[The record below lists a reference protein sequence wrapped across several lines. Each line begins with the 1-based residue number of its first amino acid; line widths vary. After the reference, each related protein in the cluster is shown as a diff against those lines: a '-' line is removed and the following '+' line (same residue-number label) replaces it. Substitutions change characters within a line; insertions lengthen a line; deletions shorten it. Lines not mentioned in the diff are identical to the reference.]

1 MTNSIGSFRSIL
13 PLLLFVGV
21 FLGFGIYNNDFY
33 ALPSPIAALIG
44 IVSAFFVL
52 KGKINEKIDTF
63 LKGCGDGKILTMC
76 IIYLLAGA
84 FATVSKA
91 TGSVDTIVNLGLN
104 YISPAYFPVGIF
116 LIASFL
122 SFASGTSVGSIVT
135 LGPIVID
142 LAEKSGSPLG
152 LMGAALLSGSMF
164 GDNLS
169 VISDTTIAATQSLG
183 CEMKD
188 KFRANFKLALPAAIL
203 AVIILLLIG
212 FNQETSSMVMEEK
225 DFNILLILPYLLV
238 IALSIIGINVF
249 VVLFSGLIFAGILGI
264 GNLTFG
270 VMDFAKTTY
279 EGFTGMTEI
288 FLLSLLTGGL
298 AALVEKAGGINFLLR
313 NINKII
319 NSKKTAL
326 LGIGGLVT
334 VANFCVA
341 NNTIAILISGK
352 VSKEITDKYELKPKE
367 SASIL
372 DIFACYVQGIIPYG
386 AQILILISLSNFKM
400 SYLDLIQNS
409 YYLHLLLVITLVSI
423 FLGKKS
429 SKTQLNTTLNKNLN
443 GN

>member
-1 MTNSIGSFRSIL
+1 MTKTNGSVLSIL
-13 PLLLFVGV
+13 PLLLFVIV
-21 FLGFGIYNNDFY
+21 FLGAGIYNNDFY

-44 IVSAFFVL
+44 IVSAFVLL
-52 KGKINEKIDTF
+52 KGKVNEKIDTF

-104 YISPAYFPVGIF
+104 YISPEYFPVGIF
-116 LIASFL
+116 VIASFL

-152 LMGAALLSGSMF
+152 LIGAALLSGAIF

-169 VISDTTIAATQSLG
+169 VISDTTIAATQSMG
-183 CEMKD
+183 CDMKD
-188 KFRANFKLALPAAIL
+188 KFKANFKLALPAAII
-203 AVIILLLIG
+203 AIIILVAIG
-212 FNQETSSMVMEEK
+212 FNQETTAVVMEQK
-225 DFNILLILPYLLV
+225 DFNFVLILPYLLV
-238 IALSIIGINVF
+238 IALSIVGLNVF
-249 VVLFSGLIFAGILGI
+249 VVLFSGLLFAGILGM
-264 GNLTFG
+264 GFGTFG
-270 VMDFAKTTY
+270 LMDFAKNTY
-279 EGFTGMTEI
+279 EGFTSMTEI

-313 NINKII
+313 NISKII
-319 NSKKTAL
+319 SSKKTAL
-326 LGIGGLVT
+326 LGIGGLVS

-352 VSKEITDKYELKPKE
+352 VSKEITDNYELKPQE
-367 SASIL
+367 SASVL

-386 AQILILISLSNFKM
+386 AQILLLISLSNFKM
-400 SYLDLIQNS
+400 SYTDLVLNS
-409 YYLHLLLVITLVSI
+409 FYLHLLLVITLGSI
-423 FLGKKS
+423 IFRTTKKF
-429 SKTQLNTTLNKNLN
+429 TLNKSTT
-443 GN
+443 

>member
-1 MTNSIGSFRSIL
+1 MTKSNGSLLSIL
-13 PLLLFVGV
+13 PLLIYVTV
-21 FLGFGIYNNDFY
+21 FLGAGIYNQDFY

-44 IVSAFFVL
+44 IVSAFVLL
-52 KGKINEKIDTF
+52 KGKVNEKVDTF

-104 YISPAYFPVGIF
+104 NISAAYFPVGIF
-116 LIASFL
+116 VIASFL

-135 LGPIVID
+135 LAPVVIE
-142 LAEKSGSPLG
+142 LAEKSDSPLG
-152 LMGAALLSGSMF
+152 LIGAALLSGAMF

-169 VISDTTIAATQSLG
+169 VISDTTIAATQSIG
-183 CEMKD
+183 CAMKD
-188 KFRANFKLALPAAIL
+188 KFKTNFKLALPAAII
-203 AVIILLLIG
+203 AIILFVIIG
-212 FNQETSSMVMEEK
+212 FNQETTSVVMAQK
-225 DFNILLILPYLLV
+225 DINLVLILPYLLV
-238 IALSIIGINVF
+238 ITLSIIGLNVF
-249 VVLFSGLIFAGILGI
+249 VVLFTGLLFSGLLGL
-264 GNLTFG
+264 GYGTFG
-270 VMDFAKTTY
+270 LMDFAKETY

-313 NINKII
+313 KISAVI

-326 LGIGGLVT
+326 LGIGGLVS

-352 VSKEITDKYELKPKE
+352 VSKQITENYQLKPQQ
-367 SASIL
+367 SASVL

-400 SYLDLIQNS
+400 SYTDLIFNS
-409 YYLHLLLVITLVSI
+409 FYLHLLLVITLIWIV
-423 FLGKKS
+423 FRT
-429 SKTQLNTTLNKNLN
+429 KTA
-443 GN
+443 

>member
-1 MTNSIGSFRSIL
+1 MTKTNGSVLSIL
-13 PLLLFVGV
+13 PLLLFVII
-21 FLGFGIYNNDFY
+21 FLGAGIYNNDFY

-44 IVSAFFVL
+44 IVSAFVLL
-52 KGKINEKIDTF
+52 KGKVNEKIDTF

-91 TGSVDTIVNLGLN
+91 TGSVETIVNLGLN
-104 YISPAYFPVGIF
+104 YISPEYFPVGIF
-116 LIASFL
+116 VIASFL

-152 LMGAALLSGSMF
+152 LIGAVLLSGAIF

-169 VISDTTIAATQSLG
+169 VISDTTIAATQSMG
-183 CEMKD
+183 CDMKD
-188 KFRANFKLALPAAIL
+188 KFRANFKLALPAAII
-203 AVIILLLIG
+203 AIIILVAIG
-212 FNQETSSMVMEEK
+212 FNQETTAVVMEQK
-225 DFNILLILPYLLV
+225 DFNFVLILPYLLV
-238 IALSIIGINVF
+238 IALSIVGLNVF
-249 VVLFSGLIFAGILGI
+249 VVLFSGLLFAGILGM
-264 GNLTFG
+264 GFGTFG
-270 VMDFAKTTY
+270 LMDFAKNTY
-279 EGFTGMTEI
+279 EGFTSMTEI

-313 NINKII
+313 NISKII

-326 LGIGGLVT
+326 LGIGGLVS

-352 VSKEITDKYELKPKE
+352 VSKEITDNYELKPQE
-367 SASIL
+367 SASVL

-386 AQILILISLSNFKM
+386 AQILLLISLSNFKM
-400 SYLDLIQNS
+400 SYTDLVLNS
-409 YYLHLLLVITLVSI
+409 FYLHLLLIITLGSI
-423 FLGKKS
+423 IFRS
-429 SKTQLNTTLNKNLN
+429 SKKLTLNKSTI
-443 GN
+443 

>member
-1 MTNSIGSFRSIL
+1 MTKTHGTFLSIL
-13 PLLLFVGV
+13 PLLLFVGI
-21 FLGFGIYNNDFY
+21 FLGFGIYNQDFY

-44 IVSAFFVL
+44 IVSAFVLL
-52 KGKINEKIDTF
+52 KGKVNEKIDTF

-104 YISPAYFPVGIF
+104 YISAAYFPVGIF
-116 LIASFL
+116 VIASFL

-152 LMGAALLSGSMF
+152 LIGAALLSGAMF

-188 KFRANFKLALPAAIL
+188 KFRVNFKLAFPAAII
-203 AVIILLLIG
+203 AIVILVAIG
-212 FNQETSSMVMEEK
+212 FSQETSAVPLEQK
-225 DFNILLILPYLLV
+225 DYNFILILPYLLV

-249 VVLFSGLIFAGILGI
+249 VVLFSGLLFAGVLGM
-264 GNLTFG
+264 GYGTFG
-270 VMDFAKTTY
+270 LMDFAKSSY
-279 EGFTGMTEI
+279 EGFTSMTEI

-352 VSKEITDKYELKPKE
+352 VSKEISEKYGLKPQE
-367 SASIL
+367 SASVL

-386 AQILILISLSNFKM
+386 AQILILISLSNFKI
-400 SYLDLIQNS
+400 L
-409 YYLHLLLVITLVSI
+409 
-423 FLGKKS
+423 K
-429 SKTQLNTTLNKNLN
+429 
-443 GN
+443 

>member
-1 MTNSIGSFRSIL
+1 MTTTTGSFRSIL

-21 FLGFGIYNNDFY
+21 FLGFGIYNDDFY
-33 ALPSPIAALIG
+33 ALPSPIAAFAG
-44 IVSAFFVL
+44 IVSAFFLL
-52 KGKINEKIDTF
+52 KGKVNDKIDIF

-76 IIYLLAGA
+76 MIYLLAGA

-152 LMGAALLSGSMF
+152 LVGAALLSGAMF

-188 KFRANFKLALPAAIL
+188 KFRANFKLALPAAIV

-212 FNQETSSMVMEEK
+212 FNQETTSVIIEEK
-225 DFNILLILPYLLV
+225 DFNILLVLPYLLV
-238 IALSIIGINVF
+238 ITLSIIGINVF
-249 VVLFSGLIFAGILGI
+249 VVLFSGLLFAGLLGI
-264 GNLTFG
+264 GTGVFG
-270 VMDFAKTTY
+270 LMDFAQNTY
-279 EGFTGMTEI
+279 EGFTEMTEI

-313 NINKII
+313 NIKKII
-319 NSKKTAL
+319 TSQKTAL

-352 VSKEITDKYELKPKE
+352 VSKEITEKYNLKPQE
-367 SASIL
+367 SASVL

-386 AQILILISLSNFKM
+386 AQILILISLSHFKM
-400 SYLDLIQNS
+400 GYIELIANS
-409 YYLHLLLVITLVSI
+409 FYLHLLLIITLVSI
-423 FLGKKS
+423 FLKK
-429 SKTQLNTTLNKNLN
+429 KTTSLQPEKLSN
-443 GN
+443 GY

>member
-1 MTNSIGSFRSIL
+1 MTKTTGSFTSII
-13 PLLLFVGV
+13 PLLIFVFI
-21 FLGFGIYNNDFY
+21 FLGAGIYNNDFY

-44 IVSAFFVL
+44 IVSAFILL
-52 KGKINEKIDTF
+52 KGKVNQKIDTF

-104 YISPAYFPVGIF
+104 YISAAYFPVGIF
-116 LIASFL
+116 VIASFL

-152 LMGAALLSGSMF
+152 LIGAALLSGAIF

-169 VISDTTIAATQSLG
+169 VISDTTIAATQSMG
-183 CEMKD
+183 CAMKD
-188 KFRANFKLALPAAIL
+188 KFRANFKLALPAALLAIL
-203 AVIILLLIG
+203 IFVLIG
-212 FNQETSSMVMEEK
+212 FKQEPTSVLMEQK
-225 DFNILLILPYLLV
+225 NFNFLLILPYLLV
-238 IALSIIGINVF
+238 ITLSIIGINVF
-249 VVLFSGLIFAGILGI
+249 VVLFSGLLFAGVLGM
-264 GNLTFG
+264 GYGTFG
-270 VMDFAKTTY
+270 PMDFAKNTY
-279 EGFTGMTEI
+279 EGFTSMTEI

-319 NSKKTAL
+319 SSKKTAL
-326 LGIGGLVT
+326 LGIGGLVS

-352 VSKEITDKYELKPKE
+352 VSKDITDKYKLKPQE
-367 SASIL
+367 SASVL

-400 SYLDLIQNS
+400 SYTDLVLNS
-409 YYLHLLLVITLVSI
+409 FYLHLLLVITLVSI
-423 FLGKKS
+423 IFRNNKK
-429 SKTQLNTTLNKNLN
+429 LTLNHSTI
-443 GN
+443 

>member
-1 MTNSIGSFRSIL
+1 MTKTNGSVLSIL
-13 PLLLFVGV
+13 PLLLFVIV
-21 FLGFGIYNNDFY
+21 FLGAGIYNNDFY

-44 IVSAFFVL
+44 IVSAFVLL
-52 KGKINEKIDTF
+52 KGKVNEKIDTF

-91 TGSVDTIVNLGLN
+91 TGSVETIVNLGLN
-104 YISPAYFPVGIF
+104 YISPEYFPVGIF
-116 LIASFL
+116 VIASFL

-152 LMGAALLSGSMF
+152 LIGAALLSGAIF

-169 VISDTTIAATQSLG
+169 VISDTTIAATQSMG
-183 CEMKD
+183 CDMKD
-188 KFRANFKLALPAAIL
+188 KFKANFKLALPAAII
-203 AVIILLLIG
+203 AIIILVVIG
-212 FNQETSSMVMEEK
+212 FNQETTEVVMEQK
-225 DFNILLILPYLLV
+225 DFNFVLILPYLLV
-238 IALSIIGINVF
+238 IALSIVGLNVF
-249 VVLFSGLIFAGILGI
+249 VVLFSGLLFAGILGMAF
-264 GNLTFG
+264 GTFG
-270 VMDFAKTTY
+270 LMEFAKNTY
-279 EGFTGMTEI
+279 EGFMSMTEI

-313 NINKII
+313 NISRII

-326 LGIGGLVT
+326 LGIGGLVS

-352 VSKEITDKYELKPKE
+352 VSKEISDNYELKPQE
-367 SASIL
+367 SASVL

-386 AQILILISLSNFKM
+386 AQILLLISLSNFKM
-400 SYLDLIQNS
+400 SYTDLVLNS
-409 YYLHLLLVITLVSI
+409 FYLHLLLVITLGSI
-423 FLGKKS
+423 IFKS
-429 SKTQLNTTLNKNLN
+429 SKNLTLNKSTI
-443 GN
+443 

>member
-1 MTNSIGSFRSIL
+1 MIKNEGSIISVL
-13 PLLLFVGV
+13 PLLCFVGV
-21 FLGFGIYNNDFY
+21 FLGFGIYTADFY

-44 IVSAFFVL
+44 IVSAFVFL
-52 KGKINEKIDTF
+52 KGSINQKTDTF

-104 YISPAYFPVGIF
+104 YISAAYFPVGVF
-116 LIASFL
+116 VIASFL

-152 LMGAALLSGSMF
+152 LMGAALLSGAMF

-188 KFRANFKLALPAAIL
+188 KFKANFRLALPAALI
-203 AVIILLLIG
+203 AVIILLYIG
-212 FNQETSSMVMEEK
+212 FTADTSAVVPEK
-225 DFNILLILPYLLV
+225 NEFNLLLILPYLLV

-249 VVLFSGLIFAGILGI
+249 IVLFSGLLFAGILGVAT
-264 GNLTFG
+264 GTFG
-270 VMDFAKTTY
+270 LMDFALNTY
-279 EGFTGMTEI
+279 EGFTEMTEI

-298 AALVEKAGGINFLLR
+298 AALVEKAGGISFLLR
-313 NINKII
+313 NI
-319 NSKKTAL
+319 SKVIKSKRSAL

-352 VSKEITDKYELKPKE
+352 VAREITHKYSLKPQE

-386 AQILILISLSNFKM
+386 AQILLLISLSHFKIG
-400 SYLDLIQNS
+400 YVDLVQNAF
-409 YYLHLLLVITLVSI
+409 YLHLLLAVTLISLL
-423 FLGKKS
+423 FGKKARA
-429 SKTQLNTTLNKNLN
+429 NTVNNN
-443 GN
+443 

>member
-1 MTNSIGSFRSIL
+1 MTKTNGSFTAII
-13 PLLLFVGV
+13 PLLIFVFI
-21 FLGFGIYNNDFY
+21 FLGAGIYNNDFY

-44 IVSAFFVL
+44 IVSAFILF
-52 KGKINEKIDTF
+52 KGKMNHKIDTF

-104 YISPAYFPVGIF
+104 YISAEYFPVGIF
-116 LIASFL
+116 VIASFL

-152 LMGAALLSGSMF
+152 LIGAALLSGAIF

-169 VISDTTIAATQSLG
+169 VISDTTIAATQSMG
-183 CEMKD
+183 CDMKD
-188 KFRANFKLALPAAIL
+188 KFRANFKLALPAALMAIL
-203 AVIILLLIG
+203 IFVLIG
-212 FNQETSSMVMEEK
+212 FNQEPTSVVMEQK
-225 DFNILLILPYLLV
+225 DFNFMLILPYLLV
-238 IALSIIGINVF
+238 ITLSIIGINVF
-249 VVLFSGLIFAGILGI
+249 IVLFSGLLFAGVLGMAY
-264 GNLTFG
+264 GTFG
-270 VMDFAKTTY
+270 LMDFAKNTY
-279 EGFTGMTEI
+279 EGFTSMTEI

-319 NSKKTAL
+319 SSKKTAL
-326 LGIGGLVT
+326 LGIGGLVSL
-334 VANFCVA
+334 ANFCVA

-352 VSKEITDKYELKPKE
+352 VSKEITDRYELKPQE
-367 SASIL
+367 SASVL

-400 SYLDLIQNS
+400 SYSDLVLNS
-409 YYLHLLLVITLVSI
+409 FYLHLLLVITLGSI
-423 FLGKKS
+423 IFKSTKKLTF
-429 SKTQLNTTLNKNLN
+429 SKSTI
-443 GN
+443 

>member
-1 MTNSIGSFRSIL
+1 MTKSNGSLLSIL
-13 PLLLFVGV
+13 PLLIYVTV
-21 FLGFGIYNNDFY
+21 FLGAGIYNQDFY

-44 IVSAFFVL
+44 IVSAFVLL
-52 KGKINEKIDTF
+52 KGKVNEKVDTF

-104 YISPAYFPVGIF
+104 NISAAYFPVGIF
-116 LIASFL
+116 VIASFL

-135 LGPIVID
+135 LAPVVIE
-142 LAEKSGSPLG
+142 LAEKSDSPLG
-152 LMGAALLSGSMF
+152 LIGAALLSGAMF

-169 VISDTTIAATQSLG
+169 VISDTTIAATQSIG
-183 CEMKD
+183 CAMKD
-188 KFRANFKLALPAAIL
+188 KFKTNFKLALPAAIIAIVL
-203 AVIILLLIG
+203 FIIIG
-212 FNQETSSMVMEEK
+212 FNQETTSVVMDQK
-225 DFNILLILPYLLV
+225 DINLVLILPYLLV
-238 IALSIIGINVF
+238 ITLSIIGLNVF
-249 VVLFSGLIFAGILGI
+249 VVLFIGLLFSGLLGL
-264 GNLTFG
+264 GYGTFG
-270 VMDFAKTTY
+270 LMDFAKETY

-313 NINKII
+313 KISAVI

-326 LGIGGLVT
+326 LGIGGLVS

-352 VSKEITDKYELKPKE
+352 VSKQITENYQLKPQQ
-367 SASIL
+367 SASVL

-400 SYLDLIQNS
+400 SYTDLIFNS
-409 YYLHLLLVITLVSI
+409 FYLHLLLVITLISI
-423 FLGKKS
+423 VFRT
-429 SKTQLNTTLNKNLN
+429 KTA
-443 GN
+443 

>member
-1 MTNSIGSFRSIL
+1 MTKTHGTFLSIL
-13 PLLLFVGV
+13 PLLLFVGI
-21 FLGFGIYNNDFY
+21 FLGFGIYNQDFY

-44 IVSAFFVL
+44 IVSAFVLL
-52 KGKINEKIDTF
+52 KGKVNEKIDTF

-104 YISPAYFPVGIF
+104 YISAAYFPVGIF
-116 LIASFL
+116 VIASFL

-152 LMGAALLSGSMF
+152 LIGAALLSGAMF

-188 KFRANFKLALPAAIL
+188 KFRVNFKLAFPAAII
-203 AVIILLLIG
+203 AIVILVAIG
-212 FNQETSSMVMEEK
+212 FTQETSAVPLEQK
-225 DFNILLILPYLLV
+225 DYNFILILPYLLV

-249 VVLFSGLIFAGILGI
+249 VVLFSGVLFAGVLGM
-264 GNLTFG
+264 GYGTFG
-270 VMDFAKTTY
+270 LMDFAKSSY
-279 EGFTGMTEI
+279 EGFTSMTEI

-352 VSKEITDKYELKPKE
+352 VSKEITEKYGLKPQE
-367 SASIL
+367 SASVL

-400 SYLDLIQNS
+400 SYTDLILNS
-409 YYLHLLLVITLVSI
+409 FYLHLLLVITLISI
-423 FLGKKS
+423 FFR
-429 SKTQLNTTLNKNLN
+429 SKNN
-443 GN
+443 

>member
-1 MTNSIGSFRSIL
+1 MTKTNGSFTAII
-13 PLLLFVGV
+13 PLLIFVFV
-21 FLGFGIYNNDFY
+21 FLGAGIYNNDFY
-33 ALPSPIAALIG
+33 ALPSPVAALIG
-44 IVSAFFVL
+44 IVSAFILL
-52 KGKINEKIDTF
+52 KGKVNEKIDTF

-91 TGSVDTIVNLGLN
+91 TGSVDTIVSLGLN
-104 YISPAYFPVGIF
+104 YISAEYFPVGIF
-116 LIASFL
+116 VIASFL

-152 LMGAALLSGSMF
+152 LIGAALLSGAIF

-169 VISDTTIAATQSLG
+169 VISDTTIAATQSMG
-183 CEMKD
+183 CDMKD
-188 KFRANFKLALPAAIL
+188 KFRANFKLALPAALIAIL
-203 AVIILLLIG
+203 IFVLIG
-212 FNQETSSMVMEEK
+212 FNQEPTSVIMEQK
-225 DFNILLILPYLLV
+225 DFNFMLILPYLLV
-238 IALSIIGINVF
+238 ITLSIIGINVF
-249 VVLFSGLIFAGILGI
+249 VVLFSGLLFAGVLGI
-264 GNLTFG
+264 GYGTFG
-270 VMDFAKTTY
+270 LMDFAKNTY
-279 EGFTGMTEI
+279 EGFTSMTEI

-319 NSKKTAL
+319 SSKKTAL
-326 LGIGGLVT
+326 LGIGGLVS

-352 VSKEITDKYELKPKE
+352 VSKEITDKYELKPQE
-367 SASIL
+367 SASVL

-400 SYLDLIQNS
+400 SYTDLVLNS
-409 YYLHLLLVITLVSI
+409 FYLHLLLVITLGSI
-423 FLGKKS
+423 IFKSTKKL
-429 SKTQLNTTLNKNLN
+429 TFNKS
-443 GN
+443 

>member
-1 MTNSIGSFRSIL
+1 MTKTTGSFTAII
-13 PLLLFVGV
+13 PLLIFVFV
-21 FLGFGIYNNDFY
+21 FLGAGIYNNDFY
-33 ALPSPIAALIG
+33 ALPSPVAALIG
-44 IVSAFFVL
+44 IVSAFILL
-52 KGKINEKIDTF
+52 KGKVNQKIDTF

-104 YISPAYFPVGIF
+104 YISAEYFPVGIF
-116 LIASFL
+116 VIASFL

-152 LMGAALLSGSMF
+152 LIGAALLSGAIF

-169 VISDTTIAATQSLG
+169 VISDTTIAATQSMG
-183 CEMKD
+183 CDMKD
-188 KFRANFKLALPAAIL
+188 KFRANFKLALPAALMAIL
-203 AVIILLLIG
+203 IFVLIG
-212 FNQETSSMVMEEK
+212 FNQEPTSVLMEQK
-225 DFNILLILPYLLV
+225 DFNFMLILPYLLV
-238 IALSIIGINVF
+238 ITLSIIGINVF
-249 VVLFSGLIFAGILGI
+249 VVLFSGLLFAGVLGVAY
-264 GNLTFG
+264 GTFG
-270 VMDFAKTTY
+270 LMDFAKNTY
-279 EGFTGMTEI
+279 EGFTSMTEI

-319 NSKKTAL
+319 SSKKTAL
-326 LGIGGLVT
+326 LGIGGLVS

-352 VSKEITDKYELKPKE
+352 VSKEITDKHELKPQE
-367 SASIL
+367 SASVL

-400 SYLDLIQNS
+400 SYTDLVLNS
-409 YYLHLLLVITLVSI
+409 FYLHLLLVITLGSI
-423 FLGKKS
+423 IFKSTKKLTIS
-429 SKTQLNTTLNKNLN
+429 RSTI
-443 GN
+443 

>member
-1 MTNSIGSFRSIL
+1 MTKTTGSFTSII
-13 PLLLFVGV
+13 PLLIFVFI
-21 FLGFGIYNNDFY
+21 FLGAGIYNNDFY
-33 ALPSPIAALIG
+33 ALPSPIAVLIG
-44 IVSAFFVL
+44 IASAFILV
-52 KGKINEKIDTF
+52 KGKVNQKIDTF

-104 YISPAYFPVGIF
+104 YISSEYFPVGIF
-116 LIASFL
+116 VIASFL

-152 LMGAALLSGSMF
+152 LIGAALLSGAIF

-169 VISDTTIAATQSLG
+169 VISDTTIAATQSMG
-183 CEMKD
+183 CDMKD
-188 KFRANFKLALPAAIL
+188 KFRANFKLALPAALLAIL
-203 AVIILLLIG
+203 IFVLIG
-212 FNQETSSMVMEEK
+212 FNQEPTSVLMEQK
-225 DFNILLILPYLLV
+225 DFNFMLILPYLLV
-238 IALSIIGINVF
+238 ITLSIIGINVF
-249 VVLFSGLIFAGILGI
+249 VVLFSGLLFAGVLGM
-264 GNLTFG
+264 GYGTFG
-270 VMDFAKTTY
+270 LMEFAKNTY
-279 EGFTGMTEI
+279 EGFTSMTEI

-319 NSKKTAL
+319 SSKKTAL
-326 LGIGGLVT
+326 LGIGGLVS

-352 VSKEITDKYELKPKE
+352 VSKEITDKYELKPQE
-367 SASIL
+367 SASVL

-400 SYLDLIQNS
+400 SYTDLVLNS
-409 YYLHLLLVITLVSI
+409 FYLHLLLVITLASI
-423 FLGKKS
+423 TFKNTKK
-429 SKTQLNTTLNKNLN
+429 LTLNQTII
-443 GN
+443 

>member
-1 MTNSIGSFRSIL
+1 MTTTTGSFRSIL

-21 FLGFGIYNNDFY
+21 FLGFGIYNDDFY
-33 ALPSPIAALIG
+33 ALPSPIAAFVG
-44 IVSAFFVL
+44 IVSAFFLL
-52 KGKINEKIDTF
+52 KGKVNEKIDTF

-76 IIYLLAGA
+76 MIYLLAGA

-142 LAEKSGSPLG
+142 LAEKSGPPLG
-152 LMGAALLSGSMF
+152 LVGAALLSGAMF

-188 KFRANFKLALPAAIL
+188 KFRANFKLALPAAIV

-212 FNQETSSMVMEEK
+212 FNQETTSVIMEEK
-225 DFNILLILPYLLV
+225 DFNILLVLPYLLV
-238 IALSIIGINVF
+238 ITLSIIGINVF
-249 VVLFSGLIFAGILGI
+249 VVLFSGLLFAGLLGI
-264 GNLTFG
+264 GTGVFG
-270 VMDFAKTTY
+270 LMDFAQNTY
-279 EGFTGMTEI
+279 EGFTEMTEI

-313 NINKII
+313 SINKII
-319 NSKKTAL
+319 TSQKTAL

-352 VSKEITDKYELKPKE
+352 VSKEITEKYNLKPQE

-386 AQILILISLSNFKM
+386 AQILILISLSHFTM
-400 SYLDLIQNS
+400 GYIELIANS
-409 YYLHLLLVITLVSI
+409 FYLHLLLIITLVSI
-423 FLGKKS
+423 FLKK
-429 SKTQLNTTLNKNLN
+429 KTTSLQPEKLSN
-443 GN
+443 GY